1 MPHDRVASCRVSLR
15 FRLFGPAC
23 GAFIALPRCGRRP
36 GGDTGCE
43 RFGWRT
49 GAALQRPRDAPRSRR
64 TFAAEGALPAIAGV
78 LAGGARA
85 NGGLA
90 VPFPATSGTNPA
102 TLLTG
107 TWPAEHGIVA
117 DRFFRTG
124 SPDFAD
130 FATWADR
137 GLIQADTLPQAAE
150 RAGKQ
155 VVSVGWEGLSAL
167 DPPLGGPVV
176 AGPIPYSQA
185 GVVTNIDLADQPA
198 NAERLGVGYN
208 HVNLRPAEGWTEP
221 RGRSARRRRPN
232 SPSAPSIR
240 PDRIRIDTLPSIST
254 TPATMRP

>member
-1 MPHDRVASCRVSLR
+1 M
-15 FRLFGPAC
+15 
-23 GAFIALPRCGRRP
+23 
-36 GGDTGCE
+36 
-43 RFGWRT
+43 
-49 GAALQRPRDAPRSRR
+49 
-64 TFAAEGALPAIAGV
+64 
-78 LAGGARA
+78 
-85 NGGLA
+85 
-90 VPFPATSGTNPA
+90 PFPATVGTNPA

-137 GLIQADTLPQAAE
+137 GSDPGRHVAPSQAE

-155 VVSVGWEGLSAL
+155 VVSVGWEGLSAPR
-167 DPPLGGPVV
+167 PPLGGPVV

-208 HVNLRPAEGWTEP
+208 HVDLRPAEGWTEAP
-221 RGRSARRRRPN
+221 RWFSPAPGDRFHHPLPRSGRTEPGS
-232 SPSAPSIR
+232 
-240 PDRIRIDTLPSIST
+240 
-254 TPATMRP
+254 